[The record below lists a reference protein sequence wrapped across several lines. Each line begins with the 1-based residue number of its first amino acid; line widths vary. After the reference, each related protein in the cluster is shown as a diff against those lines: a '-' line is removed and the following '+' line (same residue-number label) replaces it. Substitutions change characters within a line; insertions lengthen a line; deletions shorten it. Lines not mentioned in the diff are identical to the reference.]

1 MKRFKIKTEVC
12 FSENA
17 IDTLSEIKDKR
28 AVIITDSFMSG
39 SGAAKRI
46 ADKMTGCTSVDIF
59 DQVRPDPPIEMV
71 VAGVKF
77 LTEHQA
83 DVVVALGGG
92 SSIDAAKGVVLMMK
106 KTRPEQKISLIAIP
120 TTSGTGSEV
129 TEFAVITD
137 KERGIKYPLVD
148 EELLP
153 DMAIL
158 DPSLVVTAPP
168 SVTADTGFDVITHA
182 LEAYVSTNASD
193 ASDAL
198 AEKALELA
206 FEYLPKAYRDGSD
219 LVAREK
225 MHSASC
231 LAGMAFNAV
240 SLGVNHGIAHQ
251 LGAKFHIPHG
261 RANAMLLPY
270 VIAFNADV
278 EGHFGEEDSEAAVRY
293 AKVAK
298 RIGLPCNNVRT
309 GVKALI
315 DELSYMLDMMKVP
328 RTLSTAGVKEADYNA
343 VKADI
348 LRAAVADPCTATNPR
363 PVDEEKVEL
372 ILNELLGWSL

>member
-1 MKRFKIKTEVC
+1 M
-12 FSENA
+12 
-17 IDTLSEIKDKR
+17 
-28 AVIITDSFMSG
+28 
-39 SGAAKRI
+39 
-46 ADKMTGCTSVDIF
+46 
-59 DQVRPDPPIEMV
+59 
-71 VAGVKF
+71 
-77 LTEHQA
+77 
-83 DVVVALGGG
+83 
-92 SSIDAAKGVVLMMK
+92 
-106 KTRPEQKISLIAIP
+106 
-120 TTSGTGSEV
+120 
-129 TEFAVITD
+129 
-137 KERGIKYPLVD
+137 D

-182 LEAYVSTNASD
+182 LEAYVSVNASD

-206 FEYLPKAYRDGSD
+206 FEYLPKAYKDGSD
-219 LVAREK
+219 LTAREK

-270 VIAFNADV
+270 VIEFNADV
-278 EGHFGEEDSEAAVRY
+278 AGHFGEADSEAAVRY
-293 AKVAK
+293 AKVAE

-328 RTLSTAGVKEADYNA
+328 RTLSAAGVKEADYNA
-343 VKADI
+343 VRSDI

-363 PVDEEKVEL
+363 SVDEEKVEL
-372 ILNELLGWSL
+372 ILNKMLGWSL